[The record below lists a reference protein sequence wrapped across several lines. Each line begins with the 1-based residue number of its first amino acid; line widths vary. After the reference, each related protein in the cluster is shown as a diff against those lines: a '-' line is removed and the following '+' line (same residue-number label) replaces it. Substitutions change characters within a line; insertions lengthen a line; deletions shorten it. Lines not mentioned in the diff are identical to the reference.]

1 MKTKQADSHNEQ
13 PRSEKTRQKKSGPQ
27 RKTKSRDKILHA
39 ALEVI
44 ASEGVDAIT
53 HRRVGKQADVSH
65 GVVSYHFPTRDD
77 LVNESFLFHIRQL
90 ERLSED
96 VTSLERDEK
105 ISDFIDSTVEFVKRD
120 QATPHLVRADYE
132 MILYAARQ
140 PKPSKLA
147 EIVREWEDAATTS
160 IAAKL
165 KGFGIKD
172 SKRCARIVI
181 NLARAYELECMT
193 HPELELKEFRARLQ
207 YVISEFEA

>member
-1 MKTKQADSHNEQ
+1 
-13 PRSEKTRQKKSGPQ
+13 
-27 RKTKSRDKILHA
+27 
-39 ALEVI
+39 
-44 ASEGVDAIT
+44 
-53 HRRVGKQADVSH
+53 
-65 GVVSYHFPTRDD
+65 
-77 LVNESFLFHIRQL
+77 
-90 ERLSED
+90 
-96 VTSLERDEK
+96 
-105 ISDFIDSTVEFVKRD
+105 VEFVKRD

-160 IAAKL
+160 IATKL